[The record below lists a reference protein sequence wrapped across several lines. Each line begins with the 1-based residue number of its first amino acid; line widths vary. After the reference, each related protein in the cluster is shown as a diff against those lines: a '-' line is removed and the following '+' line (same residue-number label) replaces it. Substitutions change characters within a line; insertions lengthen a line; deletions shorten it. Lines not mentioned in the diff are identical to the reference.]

1 MKKIFPYLKPYRKQ
15 MILTGILCVVST
27 LEGTFLP
34 YLMSRIV
41 DDGIAVGNMDAIFR
55 LGGLMLAL
63 AIMSMLCAVWT
74 GAVNA
79 RISAGFSR
87 DLTHGIFRKASALDF
102 ENFSKIGTSGLLTR
116 STHDVSTISSVSSMF
131 VNVVVMVPIMIAGG
145 VAFALL
151 SDRMLALILLLSM
164 PIAFL
169 ILFPIVRHLDR
180 LWKLSDEYID
190 VQNRL
195 MRERLSGIRVIRA
208 FDKEAHEHGR
218 IAHATEEM
226 AKYIIRANVRAGY
239 VNPLCMLVLR
249 RSSC

>member
-41 DDGIAVGNMDAIFR
+41 DDGIAVGNMGAIFR

-87 DLTHGIFRKASALDF
+87 DLTASSGKRPRSIL
-102 ENFSKIGTSGLLTR
+102 KTS
-116 STHDVSTISSVSSMF
+116 
-131 VNVVVMVPIMIAGG
+131 
-145 VAFALL
+145 
-151 SDRMLALILLLSM
+151 
-164 PIAFL
+164 
-169 ILFPIVRHLDR
+169 
-180 LWKLSDEYID
+180 
-190 VQNRL
+190 
-195 MRERLSGIRVIRA
+195 
-208 FDKEAHEHGR
+208 
-218 IAHATEEM
+218 
-226 AKYIIRANVRAGY
+226 
-239 VNPLCMLVLR
+239 R
-249 RSSC
+249 RSARRDC